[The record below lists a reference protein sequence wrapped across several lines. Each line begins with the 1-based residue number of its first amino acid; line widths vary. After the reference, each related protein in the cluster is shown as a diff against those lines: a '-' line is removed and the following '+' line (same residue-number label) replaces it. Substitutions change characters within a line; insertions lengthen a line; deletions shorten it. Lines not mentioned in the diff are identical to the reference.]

1 MRARGAQAG
10 DRSELA
16 LRLARVSNGG
26 GATVLEESVDHF
38 EDGALLG
45 DGDLFDLL
53 EAFQEPEGALSL

>member
-1 MRARGAQAG
+1 
-10 DRSELA
+10 
-16 LRLARVSNGG
+16 VSNGG

-53 EAFQEPEGALSL
+53 EAFQEPEVALYL